1 MPKLVGKDVG
11 EVGFGL
17 MGMHTPDMLQLL
29 HVLTQQHRNDL
40 APEPTASLAEH

>member
-17 MGMHTPDMLQLL
+17 MGMHAPDMLELL
-29 HVLTQQHRNDL
+29 HVLIQQYRNDL
-40 APEPTASLAEH
+40 AAEPTASFAEH

>member
-29 HVLTQQHRNDL
+29 HVLIQYRNDL
-40 APEPTASLAEH
+40 APEPTTSLAEH